1 MILQRVL
8 HQIELAPLS
17 LSLSHTHTHAHTH
30 KTTNPE
36 VSFFNPPLDK
46 LKKTKT
52 HLRADVGHT
61 CMYSF

>member
-1 MILQRVL
+1 M
-8 HQIELAPLS
+8 
-17 LSLSHTHTHAHTH
+17 

-61 CMYSF
+61 CMYSFYFSFFIGSSATAAWYKAHDGEGNERK

>member
-17 LSLSHTHTHAHTH
+17 LSHTHTH

-46 LKKTKT
+46 LKEIKT